1 MNNSASLKSYSISER
16 NSMDNRKSGIIFL
29 FECSASYFLLL
40 ECAISWY
47 HEARARVG
55 SAWLFPSA
63 EIHSLPHVMLSVACW
78 SWPIYLISFYGGIF
92 WNTKK
97 VFWYIFHK
105 KCRGS
110 AVNLG
115 EWQGRS
121 CFPYNSV
128 SRDLWLSCFCL
139 HFGFDWKVLLSRSL
153 WGQLLI
159 KCVLAPQS
167 YPTLCNPMD
176 YSPTSLLCPWG
187 SPGKKTGVG
196 CHSLFQGISTTQGS
210 NPGLLH
216 CRQILYQLNHQG
228 SPIISG
234 EYIITQGHLALS
246 LQ

>member
-97 VFWYIFHK
+97 SILVYLPQEMQR
-105 KCRGS
+105 KCCQS
-110 AVNLG
+110 
-115 EWQGRS
+115 GRMA
-121 CFPYNSV
+121 
-128 SRDLWLSCFCL
+128 
-139 HFGFDWKVLLSRSL
+139 
-153 WGQLLI
+153 GQEL
-159 KCVLAPQS
+159 
-167 YPTLCNPMD
+167 
-176 YSPTSLLCPWG
+176 
-187 SPGKKTGVG
+187 
-196 CHSLFQGISTTQGS
+196 
-210 NPGLLH
+210 
-216 CRQILYQLNHQG
+216 
-228 SPIISG
+228 
-234 EYIITQGHLALS
+234 LS
-246 LQ
+246 LQLCFTGSVTFLLLPSLWFWLESVAE